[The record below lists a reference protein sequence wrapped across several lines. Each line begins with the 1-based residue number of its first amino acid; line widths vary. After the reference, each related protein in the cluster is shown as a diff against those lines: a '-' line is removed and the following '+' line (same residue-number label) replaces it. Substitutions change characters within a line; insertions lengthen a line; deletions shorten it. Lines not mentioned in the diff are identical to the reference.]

1 MSRQGCSVSIVI
13 AARNVANKIENCIL
27 SALAQTHPAVEIV
40 VVDGCSDDGTVDVL
54 RRYSDRVQWVS
65 EPDGGVNEAQWKG
78 ALRATGDWVLFLGAD
93 DYLACPKAL
102 ERLFE
107 ACPADFSGYDI
118 ITGHALYEDGRLYR
132 SDRLHFIH
140 VKNCLHGQGA
150 LYRRG
155 LFDQKKYD
163 LSLRIYYDYEFNL
176 WALSSGKRVWNTS
189 ILLSVLGCG
198 GLSDRPRWR
207 NYLEDM
213 RVRARY
219 VTGPALYAANLFAAM
234 RYARKAVRFYLMRD
248 R

>member
-1 MSRQGCSVSIVI
+1 MSGQDRSVSIVI
-13 AARNVANKIENCIL
+13 ATRNVADKIENCIL
-27 SALAQTHPAVEIV
+27 SALAQTHSEVEIV
-40 VVDGCSDDGTVDVL
+40 VVDGCSNDGTVEL
-54 RRYSDRVQWVS
+54 LQKYSDRVRWVS
-65 EPDGGVNEAQWKG
+65 ESDGGVNEAQWKG

-93 DYLACPKAL
+93 DYLASPQAL
-102 ERLFE
+102 ERLFR
-107 ACPADFSGYDI
+107 ACPADLSGYDI
-118 ITGHALYEDGRLYR
+118 LTGHALYEDGRLYR
-132 SDRLHFIH
+132 SDRLHFIRL
-140 VKNCLHGQGA
+140 KNCLHGQGA

-189 ILLSVLGCG
+189 VLLSVLGCG

-207 NYLEDM
+207 NYIEDM

-219 VTGPALYAANLFAAM
+219 VRGLTLYAANLFAAM
-234 RYARKAVRFYLMRD
+234 RYARKAVRFYLTRE